1 MKYTLLLAIC
11 FIPFAAIAQD
21 SYLEIKNKEAIKQG
35 DKIELAYITKTPLS
49 SDSWIGLYKKGASTA
64 NTSDGRVS
72 YGYVKD
78 NESFTNS
85 WTGPALPGDY
95 EFRLISQKKLL
106 FTLPFEVIELD
117 EREVE
122 LELLTERILPS
133 QDFKFR
139 IKTDLNINRNS
150 RLGTYSYSP
159 KQSKSQS
166 GYINSSFY
174 YKRSNDLMTMK
185 APGKEG
191 IYEVRFHGSNKKI
204 FIKRL
209 VFLVGDPNLDGL
221 SYSLD
226 KQAYAPG
233 ETITLTYTGN
243 EDLFERTWFGMFN
256 GTESKYYKRLAYR
269 FIDDE
274 LKGTI
279 TFEAPATEGNYNIS
293 WFYADQG
300 PQLLEPI
307 KFKVQGSI
315 TEAENMQTESL
326 KKQLETTGKIILYG
340 IYFDFNK
347 STIRPESRAVVKQL
361 AELLNTSKS
370 IRVSIDGHTDNVGTE
385 HYNQRLSEARAQAVL
400 KMLVDEYEVDQA
412 QLSYNGYGESKP
424 VNSNSTEAERAK
436 NRRVEVVKK

>member
-1 MKYTLLLAIC
+1 MKYTLLSLLCLIS
-11 FIPFAAIAQD
+11 FGVFAQD
-21 SYLEIKNKEAIKQG
+21 SYLEIKNQEDIKQG
-35 DKIELAYITKTPLS
+35 DKIELAYITNTRLS

-64 NTSDGRVS
+64 NTSDGRIS

-78 NESFTNS
+78 SESYTNT
-85 WTGPALPGDY
+85 WTGPALPGAY
-95 EFRLISQKKLL
+95 EFRLISGKKLL
-106 FTLPFEVIELD
+106 FTLPFNVIALD

-133 QDFKFR
+133 QEFKFK

-150 RLGTYSYSP
+150 RLGTYNYSP

-174 YKRSNDLMTMK
+174 YSRSNDIMTLN
-185 APGKEG
+185 APDKVGV
-191 IYEVRFHGSNKKI
+191 YEVRFHGSNKRI

-226 KQAYAPG
+226 KQVYAPG

-243 EDLFERTWFGMFN
+243 QDLFERTWFGMFN
-256 GTESKYYKRLAYR
+256 NSETKYYNRLAYR
-269 FIDDE
+269 FIDDK

-279 TFEAPATEGNYNIS
+279 SFEAPATEGNYSIS

-300 PQLLEPI
+300 PQLLES
-307 KFKVQGSI
+307 KNFKVQGSI
-315 TEAENMQTESL
+315 AEAKNMQTESF
-326 KKQLETTGKIILYG
+326 KEQLETSGKIILYG

-347 STIRPESRAVVKQL
+347 STIRPESRVVIKQL
-361 AELLNTSKS
+361 AELLNTFKS
-370 IRVSIDGHTDNVGTE
+370 FTVSIDGHTDDVGTE
-385 HYNQRLSEARAQAVL
+385 HYNQKLSEARAQAVI
-400 KMLVDEYEVDQA
+400 KMLVGEYDVDRA
-412 QLSYNGYGESKP
+412 QLSFNGYGESKP
-424 VNSNSTEAERAK
+424 INNNTTEAERAK